1 MQQTSQQA
9 LCQQADNPRP
19 RVAPL
24 LHSFALAHGAAC
36 PKIQQ
41 SRERVEMADP
51 ISKHVAEDAARLARF
66 RRAIGSI
73 AYSDDPQTLKATSRD
88 WSAVSPLLR
97 KSLRGRIA
105 DAIVA
110 PATRDEIV
118 AIVKAAVAHGIKLI
132 ARGGGTANYGQSV
145 PLDGGVLVDFRG
157 FVGIVGV
164 TATHV
169 RARSGTNMEALD
181 AELRKRE
188 LELRI
193 HPSTRHASTLAGFI
207 AGGSGGIG
215 SIRYGLL
222 RDRGNIS
229 AVEMLSI
236 EAEPQTVEL
245 RGKATGLAHHAYGTN
260 GLILEIEL
268 PLAPAWEWRET
279 VFAFPDFAA
288 ALACGVRAGSEDAL
302 LLKVLSLQEAPIA
315 QLMPTM
321 AGLVPEGHTMLSAMV
336 ARQHRDELVE
346 LVEEFGGN
354 LASDAAEGQ
363 GPYGEPLYKF
373 CYGHSLAQV
382 QKREPKFTSVQTL
395 FANADLKRQIGD
407 LHPIF
412 AGALPFRLEFQ
423 KSQGRLVAV
432 GSPLFVYQSEA
443 QMAAIVAQIQ
453 AGGGQVANS
462 HTTSVR
468 AVGMKVVSDAD
479 VAFARRMDPLGLLN
493 PGKID
498 LAADETQALKTGL
511 ATSGWHVEERSARA
525 SEERS
530 A

>member
-1 MQQTSQQA
+1 
-9 LCQQADNPRP
+9 
-19 RVAPL
+19 
-24 LHSFALAHGAAC
+24 
-36 PKIQQ
+36 
-41 SRERVEMADP
+41 MADS
-51 ISKHVAEDAARLARF
+51 ISKRDAEEAARLALF
-66 RRAIGSI
+66 RQALGAIAS
-73 AYSDDPQTLKATSRD
+73 SDDPQTLKAMSRD

-97 KSLRGRIA
+97 KSLRGRLA

-110 PATRDEIV
+110 PSTREEIATI
-118 AIVKAAVAHGIKLI
+118 IKAAVAHGIKLI

-145 PLDGGVLVDFRG
+145 PLDGGVLVDFRSYA
-157 FVGIVGV
+157 GIVDV

-169 RARSGTNMEALD
+169 RARAGTNMEALD
-181 AELRKRE
+181 AELRQRG

-222 RDRGNIS
+222 RDRGNI
-229 AVEMLSI
+229 AAIELLSI

-260 GLILEIEL
+260 GLITEIEL
-268 PLAPAWEWRET
+268 PLAPAFEWRET
-279 VFAFPDFAA
+279 VFAFPRFSA
-288 ALACGVRAGSEDAL
+288 ALACSVRAGSEDGL
-302 LLKVLSLQEAPIA
+302 LLKVLSLQEWPIP

-321 AGLVPEGHTMLSAMV
+321 SGIVPEGHTLLSAMV
-336 ARQHRDELVE
+336 AKQHRDELVE
-346 LVEEFGGN
+346 LAKEFGGR

-395 FANADLKRQIGD
+395 FAHTDLKRQIAD

-412 AGALPFRLEFQ
+412 AGRLPFRLEFQ

-432 GSPLFVYQSEA
+432 GSPLFVYESEA

-468 AVGMKVVSDAD
+468 AVGMKIVSDAD
-479 VAFARRMDPLGLLN
+479 IAFVRRMDPHGLLN

-498 LAADETQALKTGL
+498 LAADETDALKTGL
-511 ATSGWHVEERSARA
+511 ATSGWHVEERGLESAGARA
-525 SEERS
+525 SDGRS

>member
-1 MQQTSQQA
+1 
-9 LCQQADNPRP
+9 
-19 RVAPL
+19 
-24 LHSFALAHGAAC
+24 
-36 PKIQQ
+36 
-41 SRERVEMADP
+41 MAES
-51 ISKHVAEDAARLARF
+51 IAKHDAENAARLARF
-66 RRAIGSI
+66 RHALGAI
-73 AYSDDPQTLKATSRD
+73 AYDDAHQTLKAMSRD

-97 KSLRGRIA
+97 KSLRGRVA

-110 PATRDEIV
+110 PNTREEIV
-118 AIVKAAVAHGIKLI
+118 AIIKAAVAYGIKLI

-145 PLDGGVLVDFRG
+145 PLDGGVLVDFRNYA
-157 FVGIVGV
+157 GIVGV
-164 TATHV
+164 TPTHV
-169 RARSGTNMEALD
+169 RARAGTNMEALD
-181 AELRKRE
+181 AELRPHG

-222 RDRGNIS
+222 RDRGNI
-229 AVEMLSI
+229 AAIELLSI

-260 GLILEIEL
+260 GLITEIEL
-268 PLAPAWEWRET
+268 PLASAWEWRET
-279 VFAFPDFAA
+279 VFAFPDFGA
-288 ALACGVRAGSEDAL
+288 ALACAVRAGSEDAL
-302 LLKVLSLQEAPIA
+302 LLKVLSLQETPIA
-315 QLMPTM
+315 QLMPAM
-321 AGLVPEGHTMLSAMV
+321 SGIVPEGHTMLSAMV
-336 ARQHRDELVE
+336 AKQHRDELVE
-346 LVEEFGGN
+346 LVEEFGGRLVN
-354 LASDAAEGQ
+354 EAGEGQ

-395 FANADLKRQIGD
+395 FAGADLKRQIGD
-407 LHPIF
+407 LHPLF
-412 AGALPFRLEFQ
+412 AGRLPFRLEFQ

-432 GSPLFVYQSEA
+432 GSPLFVYENEA
-443 QMAAIVAQIQ
+443 QMSAIVAQIQ

-479 VAFARRMDPLGLLN
+479 IAFVRRMDPHGLLN

-498 LAADETQALKTGL
+498 LAADETDALKTGL
-511 ATSGWHVEERSARA
+511 ATSGWHVEERRLDSAPARA
-525 SEERS
+525 SDSRT

>member
-1 MQQTSQQA
+1 
-9 LCQQADNPRP
+9 
-19 RVAPL
+19 
-24 LHSFALAHGAAC
+24 
-36 PKIQQ
+36 
-41 SRERVEMADP
+41 MADSL
-51 ISKHVAEDAARLARF
+51 SKNDAARLAQF
-66 RRAIGSI
+66 RQALGTI
-73 AYSDDPQTLKATSRD
+73 AYSDDPQTLKAMSRD

-97 KSLRGRIA
+97 KSLRGRVA
-105 DAIVA
+105 DALVA
-110 PATRDEIV
+110 PTSREEIV

-157 FVGIVGV
+157 FSGIVDV
-164 TATHV
+164 TPTHV
-169 RARSGTNMEALD
+169 RARAGTNMEALD
-181 AELRKRE
+181 AELRKHG

-193 HPSTRHASTLAGFI
+193 HPSTRHASTLSGFI

-229 AVEMLSI
+229 AIELLSI

-260 GLILEIEL
+260 GLITEIEL

-279 VFAFPDFAA
+279 VFAFPDFAS
-288 ALACGVRAGSEDAL
+288 ALACGARAGSEDAL
-302 LLKVLSLQEAPIA
+302 LLKVLSLQESPIP
-315 QLMPTM
+315 QWMPTM
-321 AGLVPEGHTMLSAMV
+321 AGIVPAGHTMLSAMV
-336 ARQHRDELVE
+336 AKQHRDELVE
-346 LVEEFGGN
+346 LAEEFGGK
-354 LASDAAEGQ
+354 LASDAGEGQ

-382 QKREPKFTSVQTL
+382 QKGNPKFTSVQTL
-395 FANADLKRQIGD
+395 FAGADLKRQIGD

-412 AGALPFRLEFQ
+412 AGRLPFRLEFQ

-432 GSPLFVYQSEA
+432 GSPLFVYESEA

-479 VAFARRMDPLGLLN
+479 IAFVRRMDPHGLLN

-498 LAADETQALKTGL
+498 LAADETDALKTGL
-511 ATSGWHVEERSARA
+511 ATSGWHVEERSERA
-525 SEERS
+525 SEDRT